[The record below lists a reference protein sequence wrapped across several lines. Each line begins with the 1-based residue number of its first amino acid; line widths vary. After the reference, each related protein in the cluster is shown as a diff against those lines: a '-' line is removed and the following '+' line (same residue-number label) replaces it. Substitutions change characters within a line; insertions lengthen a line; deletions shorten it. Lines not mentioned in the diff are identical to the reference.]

1 MAFLVLLKSR
11 PAAEV
16 HFAVS
21 CSSET
26 MTCPINTHTIHLRF
40 SNLYKKASF
49 LYYFFPLVRRSNN
62 TPTVRVSNYVIRK
75 YIFWMWI
82 LLLHFMTSFFSAFR
96 IVRQVITETYEND
109 DEFDITYII
118 IVWIAFLPT
127 LVVPWFIAHWLLIG
141 KQKKSLHITSK
152 MGSLCNV
159 MINCRKPKSEVVFSW
174 SIPELPKRKRKW
186 AHSTYVIGEPQPRV
200 RVQWRRTIGGRAF
213 RPTMRSH

>member
-1 MAFLVLLKSR
+1 MALGELLLHLIRAINHDTRDRGLLSNGDGKRPPFVLFPTNHFFLEKWVQCTMFLKEIENALLSCKFMSNTLFFCDQEKNGICQKRMAFLVILKSR

-75 YIFWMWI
+75 YI
-82 LLLHFMTSFFSAFR
+82 L
-96 IVRQVITETYEND
+96 
-109 DEFDITYII
+109 
-118 IVWIAFLPT
+118 
-127 LVVPWFIAHWLLIG
+127 
-141 KQKKSLHITSK
+141 
-152 MGSLCNV
+152 
-159 MINCRKPKSEVVFSW
+159 
-174 SIPELPKRKRKW
+174 
-186 AHSTYVIGEPQPRV
+186 
-200 RVQWRRTIGGRAF
+200 
-213 RPTMRSH
+213 

>member
-1 MAFLVLLKSR
+1 MPYYHANSCQTHFFCETQKKNGICQKRMAFLVILKSR

-141 KQKKSLHITSK
+141 KQKKKLTH
-152 MGSLCNV
+152 
-159 MINCRKPKSEVVFSW
+159 
-174 SIPELPKRKRKW
+174 
-186 AHSTYVIGEPQPRV
+186 YVKNGL
-200 RVQWRRTIGGRAF
+200 TL
-213 RPTMRSH
+213 